1 MCAYLHSG
9 VYLLVILL
17 HSAMETEK
25 IRYDRLN
32 QVVKKAVEQ
41 TIKRLLMPEQLEK
54 CFPTIS
60 KMDGGPEALEMARK
74 QMQKY
79 FHSTCFKQFE
89 HIFENRDIHRKL
101 DELDEI
107 IHDAQQ
113 RRDLSLAESDISVDT
128 LTASQLIEATVAL
141 TRQDSV
147 KKLTMIY
154 DQLVLDNKQLFQ
166 ELRELAQQLDLLKQ
180 DIEGSIQALLSGIDD
195 LKRQNLDLL
204 VDTLMAEVFTES

>member
-1 MCAYLHSG
+1 M
-9 VYLLVILL
+9 
-17 HSAMETEK
+17 
-25 IRYDRLN
+25 
-32 QVVKKAVEQ
+32 
-41 TIKRLLMPEQLEK
+41 
-54 CFPTIS
+54 
-60 KMDGGPEALEMARK
+60 
-74 QMQKY
+74 
-79 FHSTCFKQFE
+79 
-89 HIFENRDIHRKL
+89 
-101 DELDEI
+101 
-107 IHDAQQ
+107 
-113 RRDLSLAESDISVDT
+113 
-128 LTASQLIEATVAL
+128 AL

>member
-89 HIFENRDIHRKL
+89 HILENRDIHRKL